1 MQHASAPTT
10 SANPTNIAA
19 AAISG
24 AVTLTA
30 IFVLGRASDTATQ
43 HAAMV
48 LGAMS
53 ISVLVLWFGLRDE
66 QALRAWSI
74 GGIVATLGLGLLVG
88 GALARP
94 TMVNEQVVMA
104 GPAATQSGDGEMMA
118 GGDAMAKEDD
128 GQMMAGGDKMAA
140 DDGDAMAGGDKMSGG
155 DKMAADD
162 AMAKDDADA
171 MMAREDTA
179 AAGEGNAMAKAP
191 AENVLVASGSFEP
204 LEHAGRGTASIIR
217 TTDGSNVLTL
227 TDFETDAGPDL
238 VVMLVA
244 GDPASDTDVEASKP
258 RRLGKLK
265 GTSGDQQYV
274 LPADVDPADFTH
286 AYIWCRAFSVGFT
299 RARLA

>member
-1 MQHASAPTT
+1 MQHAPIPTT
-10 SANPTNIAA
+10 SVNSTNVAA
-19 AAISG
+19 AVISG

-30 IFVLGRASDTATQ
+30 IFVLGRASDTAPQ

-53 ISVLVLWFGLRDE
+53 ISVLVLWFGLKDE
-66 QALRAWSI
+66 PGLRMWSI
-74 GGIVATLGLGLLVG
+74 GGIVATLGLGLVVG
-88 GALARP
+88 GVLARP
-94 TMVNEQVVMA
+94 TMVDEQVVMA
-104 GPAATQSGDGEMMA
+104 GPVAMQADGD
-118 GGDAMAKEDD
+118 
-128 GQMMAGGDKMAA
+128 QMMAGGDKMAKER
-140 DDGDAMAGGDKMSGG
+140 DAM
-155 DKMAADD
+155 MAKEPD
-162 AMAKDDADA
+162 AMMAKEPTAMTAKEPDAMMAKEPDAMMAKDDGAKP
-171 MMAREDTA
+171 
-179 AAGEGNAMAKAP
+179 AAGQDKMTAGDDAKAKAP
-191 AENVLVASGSFEP
+191 TENVLVSSGSFEP

-217 TTDGSNVLTL
+217 TTDGENVLTL

-244 GDPASDTDVEASKP
+244 GDPASDTDVEASEP
-258 RRLGKLK
+258 LRLGKLK

>member
-1 MQHASAPTT
+1 MQHAPIPTT
-10 SANPTNIAA
+10 SVNSTNVAA
-19 AAISG
+19 AVISG

-30 IFVLGRASDTATQ
+30 IFVLGRASDTAPQ

-53 ISVLVLWFGLRDE
+53 ISVLVLWFGLKDE
-66 QALRAWSI
+66 PGLRMWSI
-74 GGIVATLGLGLLVG
+74 GGIVATLGLGLVVG
-88 GALARP
+88 GVLARP
-94 TMVNEQVVMA
+94 TMVDEQVVMA
-104 GPAATQSGDGEMMA
+104 GPVAMQADGD
-118 GGDAMAKEDD
+118 
-128 GQMMAGGDKMAA
+128 QMMAGGDKMAKEP
-140 DDGDAMAGGDKMSGG
+140 DAM
-155 DKMAADD
+155 MAKEPD
-162 AMAKDDADA
+162 AMMAKDDGAKP
-171 MMAREDTA
+171 
-179 AAGEGNAMAKAP
+179 AAGQDKMTAGDDAKAKAP
-191 AENVLVASGSFEP
+191 TENVLVSSGSFEP

-217 TTDGSNVLTL
+217 TTDGENVLTL

-244 GDPASDTDVEASKP
+244 GDPASDTDVEASEP
-258 RRLGKLK
+258 LRLGKLK